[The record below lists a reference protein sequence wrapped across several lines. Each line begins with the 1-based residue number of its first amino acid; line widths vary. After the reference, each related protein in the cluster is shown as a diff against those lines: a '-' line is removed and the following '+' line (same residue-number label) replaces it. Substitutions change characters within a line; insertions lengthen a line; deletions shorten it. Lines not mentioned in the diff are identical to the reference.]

1 MANVNMEGLPPEMQA
16 RIQQIIEGAKQKT
29 IANSQPQTDTPPP
42 GYELSMDGSQYVPAK
57 HPNVPAPIARPPSL
71 MDHVIA
77 LRQDMAELQ
86 ASINAVAQVTDAV
99 GQAVGQLYGLFQET
113 TTPSNFSTTFQT
125 QPLQTQQDLNNQ
137 DF

>member
-1 MANVNMEGLPPEMQA
+1 MTNPNMQALPPELQA
-16 RIQQIIEGAKQKT
+16 RINDIIAQAAQGPAP
-29 IANSQPQTDTPPP
+29 AAPAQPAPVAA
-42 GYELSMDGSQYVPAK
+42 ESRPA
-57 HPNVPAPIARPPSL
+57 APIARPPSL

-77 LRQDMAELQ
+77 LRQDMADLQ

-113 TTPSNFSTTFQT
+113 TTPSNFSTNFQA
-125 QPLQTQQDLNNQ
+125 QPLQTQQDLNTQ

>member
-1 MANVNMEGLPPEMQA
+1 MTNSNMQSLPPEVQA
-16 RIQQIIEGAKQKT
+16 RINDIIAQ
-29 IANSQPQTDTPPP
+29 AAAPAAQAQPA
-42 GYELSMDGSQYVPAK
+42 PAAA
-57 HPNVPAPIARPPSL
+57 PTEARPAAPIARPPSL

-113 TTPSNFSTTFQT
+113 TTPSNFSTNFQA
-125 QPLQTQQDLNNQ
+125 QPLQTQQDLNTQ

>member
-1 MANVNMEGLPPEMQA
+1 MTNPNMQNLPPELQERINSIIAQA
-16 RIQQIIEGAKQKT
+16 A
-29 IANSQPQTDTPPP
+29 AQPAAQA
-42 GYELSMDGSQYVPAK
+42 Q
-57 HPNVPAPIARPPSL
+57 PAPVAAPTQPAAAAMVRPPSL

-113 TTPSNFSTTFQT
+113 TTPSNFSSTFQT